1 MKKILAIIFF
11 VVAVASCFFGAFYN
25 IENRAIHADE
35 AEQATTFLKLYRDGE
50 YKYNP
55 NGPHGPTLYY
65 WALAAEKIS
74 EETPP
79 DEVEISQ
86 LRKAMLPVL
95 ALSILSFFVLSSEIG
110 LIASLCAAAIFA
122 CTALAQIYGVY
133 FVQEIIFSITI
144 FLSAIFAWRFIKH
157 ASVLN
162 ALLLGTSAGLAQATK
177 ETSVI
182 AFASIFFTSII
193 LCLFDFKTRK
203 NIKNIFSKSTLQI
216 CVLSFSTFAVVV
228 ALFYSSFGE
237 NPVGIFD
244 AFKSYF
250 IHFFDKASM
259 PEHSSSAWF
268 YIKLLFVQKSSG
280 VYFGEIVITI
290 FALLGTILATVKFL
304 FGSDEKT
311 KQSATTVLFFAFTS
325 FINIVIL
332 CCISYKTPWLL
343 LSPIMMMCVPAGYFV
358 GAVFKLPKN
367 FSLVLAIIIASAM
380 YYQYTLT
387 HNAVQRFNSDPRNP
401 FIYSHTVSDEKNL
414 YSRLLDCIKFSSY
427 KNDIPIAFVG
437 KVSPWPLPWQLRNQP
452 NAGFWQYAPQNINDF
467 DVVITDAFT
476 LQDVLKNIDTK
487 QYSTDLFGLRKNTI
501 LTVFIKKD
509 IFEKII
515 SQ

>member
-1 MKKILAIIFF
+1 MKNILAIILF
-11 VVAVASCFFGAFYN
+11 VVAVTSCFFGSLYN

-65 WALAAEKIS
+65 WALLAENITEKAS
-74 EETPP
+74 PEK
-79 DEVEISQ
+79 VEISQ
-86 LRKAMLPVL
+86 LRKLQLPIL
-95 ALSILSFFVLSSEIG
+95 ALAILSFFLLSAEFG
-110 LIASLCAAAIFA
+110 LVASFCAAAMFA
-122 CTALAQIYGVY
+122 STGLAQIYGAY
-133 FVQEIIFSITI
+133 FVQEIIFAVAI
-144 FLSAIFAWRFIKH
+144 FLSATFAWRFIKH
-157 ASVLN
+157 NTALN
-162 ALLLGTSAGLAQATK
+162 ALLLGVSAGLAQATK

-182 AFASIFFTSII
+182 AFASIFLAAII

-203 NIKNIFSKSTLQI
+203 NIKNIFSKSSLQI
-216 CVLSFSTFAVVV
+216 CALAFSTFALVV

-259 PEHSSSAWF
+259 PEHSAGTLF

-280 VYFGEIVITI
+280 AYFGEIIITI
-290 FALLGTILATVKFL
+290 FALLGTILAAIKFAICADDK
-304 FGSDEKT
+304 SR
-311 KQSATTVLFFAFTS
+311 QSATTAFFFALAS
-325 FINIVIL
+325 LINIVIL

-343 LSPIMMMCVPAGYFV
+343 LSPMMMMCVPAGYFI
-358 GAVFKLPKN
+358 GEVFKLQKV
-367 FSLVLAIIIASAM
+367 FALAFAAIIAGAM

-414 YSRLLDCIKFSSY
+414 YSRLLDCVKFSSY

-452 NAGFWQYAPQNINDF
+452 NVGFWQSAPKNINDF
-467 DVVITDAFT
+467 DVVIADAFT
-476 LQDVLKNIDTK
+476 LPEVVKSIDTK